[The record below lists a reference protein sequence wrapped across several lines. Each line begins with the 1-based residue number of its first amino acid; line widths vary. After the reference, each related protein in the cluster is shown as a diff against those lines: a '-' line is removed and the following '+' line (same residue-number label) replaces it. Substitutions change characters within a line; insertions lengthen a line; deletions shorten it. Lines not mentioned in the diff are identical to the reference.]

1 MAIVGYTIAS
11 LIPSVWGNNVAVY
24 TWAAIPADSSGTPV
38 SGPGYTDRSFQ
49 VSGPFGGATVV
60 IEGSNDGV
68 NYFTL
73 HDPFANAL
81 SFTAAALAEVT
92 EMALWMRPRVIG
104 GAASAIDVVGVLCN
118 HQNN

>member
-1 MAIVGYTIAS
+1 MAIVAS
-11 LIPSVWGNNVAVY
+11 TFDSMVPKVWGNNVVVY
-24 TWAAIPADSSGTPV
+24 TWAAIPGDSSGVPV
-38 SGPGYTDRSFQ
+38 GGPGFTDRSFQ
-49 VSGPFGGATVV
+49 VAGTFGGATVV
-60 IEGSNDGV
+60 IEGSNDGT

-92 EMALWMRPRVIG
+92 EMALFMRPRVIG
-104 GAASAIDVVGVLCN
+104 GAAAAIDVVAVLCN

>member
-1 MAIVGYTIAS
+1 MAVIAFALSS
-11 LIPSVWGNNVAVY
+11 LIPQVWANNVAMY
-24 TWAAIPADSSGTPV
+24 TWAAIPADSSGASV
-38 SGPGYTDRSFQ
+38 SGPGFTDRSFSI
-49 VSGPFGGATVV
+49 SGTFGGATVV

-92 EMALWMRPRVIG
+92 EMALYMRPRVIG
-104 GAASAIDVVGVLCN
+104 GTASAVDVVGVLCN

>member
-1 MAIVGYTIAS
+1 MTVTDYDLSS
-11 LIPSVWGNNVAVY
+11 LIPTFWGNNVAIY
-24 TWAAIPADSSGTPV
+24 TWTDLAADSSGQPV

-49 VSGPFGGATVV
+49 VSGSFGGATVV

-73 HDPFANAL
+73 RDPFAVPL
-81 SFTAAALAEVT
+81 SFTAPDLREVT

-104 GAASAIDVVGVLCN
+104 GAGTAVDVISVMCN